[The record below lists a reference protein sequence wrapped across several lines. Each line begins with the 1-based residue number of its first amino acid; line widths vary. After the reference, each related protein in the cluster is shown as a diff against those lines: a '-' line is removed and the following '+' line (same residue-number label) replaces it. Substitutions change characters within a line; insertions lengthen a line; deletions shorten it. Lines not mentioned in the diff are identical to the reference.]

1 MAALPP
7 ALSEVKD
14 SMSRFAAF
22 RSSLRLAAGLCV
34 LLALIPPP
42 AAHAGRLLE
51 KADRQAERTQPLTL
65 RPSIPFDPSLA
76 ADALSRGHGR
86 VRGVLFHKIGT
97 ECKRGL
103 VLPAKPAGEGIT
115 ISLFPVTPYLT
126 DYVDLLEEHRYKRL
140 HSPRAKPKILA
151 YDPRLAQYALSANT
165 DQFGRFEFEGL
176 RPGRYW
182 LNADASIKCYFDQPV
197 KTGTSEVRDGYY
209 VLGQVDHYTSERRY
223 WETFLNYRAFIEVGA
238 DGSVVE
244 LESELRPV
252 SEAPNVQVRADDP

>member
-86 VRGVLFHKIGT
+86 VRGILFHKIGT

-126 DYVDLLEEHRYKRL
+126 DYVDLLEQHRYKRL